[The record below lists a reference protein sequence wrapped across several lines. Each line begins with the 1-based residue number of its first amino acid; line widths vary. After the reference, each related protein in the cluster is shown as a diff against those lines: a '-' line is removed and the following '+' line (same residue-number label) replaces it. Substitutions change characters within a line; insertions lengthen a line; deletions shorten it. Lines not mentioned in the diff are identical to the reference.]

1 MKTLIS
7 GFGMMGQKIY
17 HALKNDDDFEIIGVV
32 SREFNQTVEEPMYK
46 TFKECKDQ
54 AEMIIDYIN
63 SLEYNSD
70 IKPNPFI
77 FNTGN
82 VGVVSSRELSYT
94 NILSLLL
101 RNYFI
106 KVREEAE
113 VDSYDFAN
121 FIESELLF
129 FESGNYDYFYKSY
142 GISFDDIN
150 SFIDSSRLIMDNI
163 RKNLTLDDV
172 FLYSSSKENDDY
184 FSFDDKS
191 LEKLLYVIY
200 RLSNYYNTSDVHK
213 MMEYY
218 SETGNAD
225 IFTRRDSIRYTVVSS
240 ISPAKLKYMVMKI
253 GTNALMNSVR
263 LTLDKYNDKQ
273 CIYAI
278 EKFILT
284 GLLDGFTRDDG
295 VRNKL
300 GLVVPRNWLND
311 IMMNELDGKN
321 KDIFKVINRLSNV
334 DKKKIMSSIDNN
346 FSDINEEEVSKIM
359 EVRSYI
365 EIIAS
370 SIYDSIFL
378 KINKD
383 DDKKIGRK

>member
-1 MKTLIS
+1 M
-7 GFGMMGQKIY
+7 IY
-17 HALKNDDDFEIIGVV
+17 VIEKKSV
-32 SREFNQTVEEPMYK
+32 R
-46 TFKECKDQ
+46 
-54 AEMIIDYIN
+54 
-63 SLEYNSD
+63 
-70 IKPNPFI
+70 
-77 FNTGN
+77 
-82 VGVVSSRELSYT
+82 
-94 NILSLLL
+94 LLL
-101 RNYFI
+101 LVTI
-106 KVREEAE
+106 
-113 VDSYDFAN
+113 
-121 FIESELLF
+121 ILL
-129 FESGNYDYFYKSY
+129 S
-142 GISFDDIN
+142 SFSVGYAYLSQNLDIN
-150 SFIDSSRLIMDNI
+150 G
-163 RKNLTLDDV
+163 
-172 FLYSSSKENDDY
+172 
-184 FSFDDKS
+184 S
-191 LEKLLYVIY
+191 L
-200 RLSNYYNTSDVHK
+200 
-213 MMEYY
+213 
-218 SETGNAD
+218 
-225 IFTRRDSIRYTVVSS
+225 SILPSASGTVVSS
-240 ISPAKLKYMVMKI
+240 ISPVKLKYMVMKI

-263 LTLDKYNDKQ
+263 LTLDKYDDKQ

-346 FSDINEEEVSKIM
+346 FSDINEDEVSKIM